1 MRKWIVL
8 SPEGDEVVSE
18 EEIISGGYFDYW
30 KSKMESKFGVDS
42 ELITKENC
50 IEDWVVIHWAQE
62 IKDND

>member
-1 MRKWIVL
+1 MRKWLVL

-30 KSKMESKFGVDS
+30 KSKMQIKFGADS

-62 IKDND
+62 IKD

>member
-1 MRKWIVL
+1 MRKWLVL

-18 EEIISGGYFDYW
+18 EEIISGGYFDCW
-30 KSKMESKFGVDS
+30 KEKMESKFGAGS

-62 IKDND
+62 IKDKG

>member
-1 MRKWIVL
+1 MRKWLVL

-30 KSKMESKFGVDS
+30 KRKMESQFGADS

-50 IEDWVVIHWAQE
+50 IEDWVVIHWAQQ
-62 IKDND
+62 IKDKN

>member
-1 MRKWIVL
+1 MRKWLVL

-30 KSKMESKFGVDS
+30 KEKMENKFGADS

-50 IEDWVVIHWAQE
+50 IEDWVIVNWAQE
-62 IKDND
+62 IKDKG